1 MEVLH
6 GDLTAEW
13 YQTLSFNDYIG
24 VDIETSGLDR
34 QLDRIACIQF
44 YGVSCGPVLVR
55 NLSNNPRYLLSLLST
70 RNTGKIFHY
79 ASFDL
84 TFLMRDYSWLRPKYI
99 LDTKIAAKL
108 LDPHK
113 RRFYDPS
120 KGRNSHSLGALVY
133 TAFGMRLDKS
143 TALSNWFNKE
153 YTPEQLQYAENDVK
167 YLTQLHNL
175 FQRDLRKMDLQYDYE
190 MACQYLPTKIRLELL
205 GYNDIYGYE

>member
-44 YGVSCGPVLVR
+44 YGISGGPVLVR
-55 NLSNNPRYLLSLLST
+55 NLSNNPHHLISLLST
-70 RNTGKIFHY
+70 RKTGKIFHY

-84 TFLMRDYSWLRPKYI
+84 TFLMRDYSWLQPKYI

-113 RRFYDPS
+113 QRFYDP
-120 KGRNSHSLGALVY
+120 KGRNNHSLNALLY
-133 TAFGMRLDKS
+133 TAFGIRLDKS

-153 YTPEQLQYAENDVK
+153 YTPEQLLYAEGDVK
-167 YLTQLHNL
+167 DLIQLHDFL
-175 FQRDLRKMDLQYDYE
+175 LVDLRRMDLQYDYE